1 MKVCEVCG
9 AEIETKDGENR
20 CEECEMLLG
29 SPRSMI
35 RTDAQ
40 RLAARRKARR
50 ERDQAMRDC
59 GLVKVRGALGGT
71 YWE

>member
-9 AEIETKDGENR
+9 EEIFTRDGENR
-20 CEECEMLLG
+20 CQQCEETDVA
-29 SPRSMI
+29 I
-35 RTDAQ
+35 RTEKVEAQ
-40 RLAARRKARR
+40 RKKANRQRR
-50 ERDQAMRDC
+50 ERAQVMRDL

>member
-9 AEIETKDGENR
+9 NEIATRDGDN
-20 CEECEMLLG
+20 ECASCASLEHVRKRQAK
-29 SPRSMI
+29 S
-35 RTDAQ
+35 
-40 RLAARRKARR
+40 KARR
-50 ERDQAMRDC
+50 EREAILRSF